1 MPTIAQAAATRL
13 VLSLEGRSSE
23 VALDTA
29 VIAGWTGRDR
39 AAVEEHIGEL
49 EALGVPRPSSLPVF
63 YRVSASRVT
72 TAPAVESTPGASGEV
87 EAVLLR
93 DSGRLWVGVGSD
105 HTDREVETY
114 SVAVSKQLCDKP
126 IASEL
131 WAYERV
137 APHWDQLEMRSWID
151 GDVLYQ
157 EGTLAGLLHA
167 DELLRLAEPPL
178 DDGTLMFCGT
188 FAALGG
194 IRPAASF
201 RYELADPVLGRTI
214 QGGYAIRPLPLI
226 S

>member
-1 MPTIAQAAATRL
+1 MPALTQAAGTRL
-13 VLSLEGRSSE
+13 ALSLEGRATE

-29 VIAGWTGRDR
+29 IVAGWTGRDR

-49 EALGVPRPSSLPVF
+49 EALGVPRPSSVPVF

-72 TAPAVESTPGASGEV
+72 TASAIESTPAASGEV

-93 DSGRLWVGVGSD
+93 DVGRLWVGVGSD

-131 WAYERV
+131 WAYEQV
-137 APHWDQLEMRSWID
+137 APHWDQLRLRSWID

-157 EGTLAGLLHA
+157 EGTLAGLLHV

-178 DDGTLMFCGT
+178 DEGTLMFCGT
-188 FAALGG
+188 FAAIGG
-194 IRPAASF
+194 VRPAASF
-201 RYELADPVLGRTI
+201 RYELADPVLERTI
-214 QGGYAIRPLPLI
+214 EGGYTSRPLPLI
-226 S
+226 G